1 MKQTNIETSIAFK
14 RSYEITP
21 LDVGHPLYLENPDIS
36 RYEIIIKQ
44 GSNHAIVYAD
54 LIKEENILL
63 ILEGLE
69 KLNWLE
75 LDAMNRYSMHC
86 LRREIW

>member
-1 MKQTNIETSIAFK
+1 MKQNNEASIAFK

-21 LDVGHPLYLENPDIS
+21 LDVGHPLYLENPNIS
-36 RYEIIIKQ
+36 RYEIIVKQ
-44 GSNHAIVYAD
+44 GINYAIVYVD

-63 ILEGLE
+63 ILEELE

-86 LRREIW
+86 LRRELW

>member
-1 MKQTNIETSIAFK
+1 MKQNNEASIAFK

-21 LDVGHPLYLENPDIS
+21 LDAGHPLYLEKPEIT
-36 RYEIIIKQ
+36 RYEIVIKQ
-44 GSNHAIVYAD
+44 GNNHAIVYVD

-63 ILEGLE
+63 ILEALE

-75 LDAMNRYSMHC
+75 LDALNRYSMHC
-86 LRREIW
+86 LRRELW